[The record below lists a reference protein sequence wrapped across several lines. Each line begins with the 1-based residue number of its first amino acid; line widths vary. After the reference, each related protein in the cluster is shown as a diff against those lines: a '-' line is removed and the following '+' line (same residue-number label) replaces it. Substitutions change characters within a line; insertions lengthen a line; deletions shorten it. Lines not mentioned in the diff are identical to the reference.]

1 MVLPP
6 SVSVEVWYLQFMSLF
21 ELEGR
26 KVRTL
31 ATYSIAYWQAFQRE
45 AAAVRPVAQAR
56 RRAGTPSA
64 AVVVAVDYGTMRS
77 TTTASCRRASV
88 VVPQSSDGTDVGN
101 NAAAQGEVST
111 ASVAAAAAA
120 LVVDAL
126 NPGPEHH
133 PQVAVPPL
141 QGVPTVTATGTASAR
156 SQEVTPLLR
165 AAALHALAQASATE
179 SVDAKQ
185 GVDRL
190 SAALSSSNAPV
201 GNETPGPI
209 MSRTQCPELGRVVR
223 GEPSTVPQMDWPL
236 AGRSPIPLEVLRLQ
250 AARALLLQSP
260 KGRIVR

>member
-1 MVLPP
+1 M
-6 SVSVEVWYLQFMSLF
+6 
-21 ELEGR
+21 
-26 KVRTL
+26 
-31 ATYSIAYWQAFQRE
+31 
-45 AAAVRPVAQAR
+45 
-56 RRAGTPSA
+56 
-64 AVVVAVDYGTMRS
+64 
-77 TTTASCRRASV
+77 
-88 VVPQSSDGTDVGN
+88 
-101 NAAAQGEVST
+101 
-111 ASVAAAAAA
+111 
-120 LVVDAL
+120 
-126 NPGPEHH
+126 
-133 PQVAVPPL
+133 
-141 QGVPTVTATGTASAR
+141 TATGTASAR